1 MGLGERTD
9 NYSLLTL
16 QMRDLAQPALLVSQS
31 ESIQATAAK
40 MTETNSH
47 TALVVD
53 GGCLC
58 GIATD
63 QNFRARVIAR
73 GHDPNAPIASIMT
86 PNPLTLPP
94 NASASEALLIMASHN
109 IRHIPVVDPHN
120 NAIVGVVGGTD
131 LLRSQSHHALYLI
144 GDIHLAKDVATLQ
157 RLSLHTPKALVSM
170 MKSLTAYHT
179 THAISSIGQ
188 AITRRLLQLGEQQF
202 GAPPI
207 PYAFIV
213 AGSLARFEQ
222 TAYSDQDNGM
232 ILADEYDEA
241 AHGGYFQQLAT
252 FVCDGLA
259 ACGYEYCKGGIMAT
273 NTQWRQ
279 PLAVWR
285 GYFNRWVGTPDPQ
298 ALLFSTIFFD
308 LRCLYG
314 DESLFTDLHNGIL
327 RKTQQSSLFLAH
339 LAANALS
346 FRPPL
351 SFFKGFVLEKQLDGG
366 KTLDM
371 KKRGVTPVTDFAR
384 VYALAAG
391 LPQTNTRERLEALG
405 QQKLLTEDGLANL
418 LDAFEFIGLARLRH
432 QAMQIRAGVQPD
444 NQVKP
449 DELSELEQRHLK
461 NAFDVVAG
469 MQSGMAQRFQSDNFR

>member
-47 TALVVD
+47 TSLVVD

-179 THAISSIGQ
+179 THAISSIG
-188 AITRRLLQLGEQQF
+188 
-202 GAPPI
+202 
-207 PYAFIV
+207 
-213 AGSLARFEQ
+213 LA
-222 TAYSDQDNGM
+222 
-232 ILADEYDEA
+232 
-241 AHGGYFQQLAT
+241 
-252 FVCDGLA
+252 
-259 ACGYEYCKGGIMAT
+259 
-273 NTQWRQ
+273 
-279 PLAVWR
+279 
-285 GYFNRWVGTPDPQ
+285 
-298 ALLFSTIFFD
+298 
-308 LRCLYG
+308 
-314 DESLFTDLHNGIL
+314 
-327 RKTQQSSLFLAH
+327 
-339 LAANALS
+339 
-346 FRPPL
+346 
-351 SFFKGFVLEKQLDGG
+351 
-366 KTLDM
+366 
-371 KKRGVTPVTDFAR
+371 
-384 VYALAAG
+384 
-391 LPQTNTRERLEALG
+391 
-405 QQKLLTEDGLANL
+405 
-418 LDAFEFIGLARLRH
+418 
-432 QAMQIRAGVQPD
+432 
-444 NQVKP
+444 
-449 DELSELEQRHLK
+449 
-461 NAFDVVAG
+461 
-469 MQSGMAQRFQSDNFR
+469 